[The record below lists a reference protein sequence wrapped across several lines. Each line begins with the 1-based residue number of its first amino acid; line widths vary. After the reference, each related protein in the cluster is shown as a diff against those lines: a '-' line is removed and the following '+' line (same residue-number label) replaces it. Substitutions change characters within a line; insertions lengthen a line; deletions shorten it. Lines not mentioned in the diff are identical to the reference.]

1 MINYIRNIYK
11 VCNVYDKDIEG
22 LVLFLD
28 IKQLRYFYTIAE
40 QGQITKAAKKLHM
53 AQPPLSQQ
61 LKHLEEELG
70 VILFERNGR
79 SMELTQAG
87 EVLFNKAERI
97 LLEVE
102 EIETEVKETSEGLR
116 GKLSIGVVKTCFSY
130 LPERVRLFN
139 EKYPKV
145 MFSLR
150 EGDSYTI
157 EQLINSREAEVGI
170 VRLPIET
177 KGFSKIELPKEQ
189 FVAVIPSHTPG
200 FESRESIEMKELEN
214 LSLLLL
220 HRVSGIGQFEIVL
233 QECRRHGFE
242 PHVIC
247 ECPDVSMLLSLV
259 SAGVGATII
268 PKSSLT
274 SFPFPGLHILEI
286 EDSEIY
292 AESAVIWLKDRYLSK
307 QAKRFIESFETRLD
321 SF

>member
-1 MINYIRNIYK
+1 MVNYIRNIYK

-22 LVLFLD
+22 FGSILD

-40 QGQITKAAKKLHM
+40 QGQVTRAAKKLHM

-79 SMELTQAG
+79 NMELTQAG

-97 LLEVE
+97 LLELE

-139 EKYPKV
+139 KQYPNVK
-145 MFSLR
+145 FSLR

-157 EQLINSREAEVGI
+157 EQLINTREAEVGI

-177 KGFSKIELPKEQ
+177 KGFSKIALPKEQ
-189 FVAVIPSHTPG
+189 FVAVIPSHSPG
-200 FESRESIEMKELEN
+200 FDSRKSIKMKELEN
-214 LSLLLL
+214 MSLLLL
-220 HRVSGIGQFEIVL
+220 HRVSGVGQFEIVL

-259 SAGVGATII
+259 SSGVGATII

-274 SFPFPGLHILEI
+274 SFPFQNLHILEI

-292 AESAVIWLKDRYLSK
+292 AESAIIWLKDRYLSK
-307 QAKRFIESFETRLD
+307 PAKRFIETFGVQD
-321 SF
+321 